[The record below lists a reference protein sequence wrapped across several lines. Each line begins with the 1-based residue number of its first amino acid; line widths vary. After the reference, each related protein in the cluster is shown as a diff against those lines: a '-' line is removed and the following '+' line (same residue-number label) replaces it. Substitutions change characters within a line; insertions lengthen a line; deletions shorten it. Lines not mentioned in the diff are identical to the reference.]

1 MAENHEIVIPEVPD
15 SGTILLGL
23 LRFVSCS
30 GFAFQSSV
38 ILGLSWTLY
47 KDRSL
52 NCMAGNTISINVAA
66 AVLAVLLA
74 GVSFA
79 FCSLCSG

>member
-38 ILGLSWTLY
+38 ILGLSWTLL
-47 KDRSL
+47 DSL
-52 NCMAGNTISINVAA
+52 
-66 AVLAVLLA
+66 
-74 GVSFA
+74 
-79 FCSLCSG
+79 